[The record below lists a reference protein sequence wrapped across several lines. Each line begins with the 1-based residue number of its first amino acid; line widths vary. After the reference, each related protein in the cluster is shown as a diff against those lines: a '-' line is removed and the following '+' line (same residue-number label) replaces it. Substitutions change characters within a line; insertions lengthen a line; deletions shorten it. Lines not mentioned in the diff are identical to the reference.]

1 MTTNN
6 DVLKTIHGK
15 AKFCYLTQPDEAFG
29 SSVYKVT
36 LEISKENSQ
45 EHIKIIQDIIS
56 KEVAEQHKLT
66 PNQTTPLTRAPLPYK
81 DDGDTIS
88 FKFHSKFKPKI
99 WDKNQKEIGA
109 DVNIYKDS
117 TMWISYKASGYNKSI
132 GLGCTLYIQSVQ
144 IDNLVEGSE
153 GANGACPFPKR
164 ETNSI
169 EFKNAKEPISL

>member
-6 DVLKTIHGK
+6 DTLKTIYGT
-15 AKFCYLTQPDEAFG
+15 AKFSYLSQPDEAFG

-36 LEISKENSQ
+36 LEVPKDKSQ
-45 EHIKIIQDIIS
+45 EHTKIIQEIIS

-66 PNQTTPLTRAPLPYK
+66 PNATAPLTRAPLPYK
-81 DDGDTIS
+81 DEGETIT
-88 FKFHSKFKPKI
+88 FKFHSKFKPKV
-99 WDKNQKEIGA
+99 WDRNQKEIGA

-117 TMWISYKASGYNKSI
+117 TMWVSYKASGYNKSI

-144 IDNLVEGSE
+144 IDNLVEGLE

-164 ETNSI
+164 SEELI
-169 EFKNAKEPISL
+169 A